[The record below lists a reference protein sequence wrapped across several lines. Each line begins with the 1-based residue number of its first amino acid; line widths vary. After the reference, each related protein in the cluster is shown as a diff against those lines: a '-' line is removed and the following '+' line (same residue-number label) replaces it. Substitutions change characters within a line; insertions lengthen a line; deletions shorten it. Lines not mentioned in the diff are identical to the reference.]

1 MANNDNG
8 GEKKQL
14 IISHNS
20 VGKTESTVVAAPAKQ
35 TEVSPKG
42 ATEEA
47 KAVPEEPPTQN
58 NSGRS
63 MTTESEGLL
72 KKSPP

>member
-20 VGKTESTVVAAPAKQ
+20 VGKTESTVVALAKQ
-35 TEVSPKG
+35 TEVSSPKG

>member
-1 MANNDNG
+1 MANSDNG

-20 VGKTESTVVAAPAKQ
+20 VGKTESAVVAPPKH
-35 TEVSPKG
+35 TEVSPK
-42 ATEEA
+42 ATTDQA
-47 KAVPEEPPTQN
+47 KEVPEEPPTQN

>member
-8 GEKKQL
+8 AEKKQL
-14 IISHNS
+14 MISHNS
-20 VGKTESTVVAAPAKQ
+20 VGKTETTVVAPAKQ

-47 KAVPEEPPTQN
+47 KVVPEEPPTLN

-63 MTTESEGLL
+63 MTTENKVLL